1 MAPHRWPYKRL
12 EAMEDLLNELRK
24 RLGDLEKLVTPFKI
38 EPRRLLD
45 DDNPHGYLES
55 DKDFA
60 LNNIHACVAFL
71 EREGE

>member
-1 MAPHRWPYKRL
+1 MAPHPWPATRL
-12 EAMEDLLNELRK
+12 EKMEDLLYQLQK
-24 RLGDLEKLVTPFKI
+24 RVENLEKERPDIKI
-38 EPRRLLD
+38 IPRRPLD
-45 DDNPHGYLES
+45 DDNPGGYLES